1 MVEGAL
7 EIRVPNRSQEN
18 AVDLGSPLRYVILSL
33 RWSFKFLAEPAGL
46 FLCLPPWKY
55 GFA

>member
-1 MVEGAL
+1 MVEGDL

-18 AVDLGSPLRYVILSL
+18 AVDLVLLVRYLILSL
-33 RWSFKFLAEPAGL
+33 TWSFKFLAEPAGL